1 MLREPST
8 RRDDTSIFL
17 VWAAREKAHMLN
29 IEREYNLCNKIE
41 GTLGMVQ
48 CEETKEKL
56 GLAER
61 GRQLLERKI
70 SGFLWRSTH

>member
-1 MLREPST
+1 M
-8 RRDDTSIFL
+8 
-17 VWAAREKAHMLN
+17 
-29 IEREYNLCNKIE
+29 CNKIE

-56 GLAER
+56 ELAER

-70 SGFLWRSTH
+70 SAVIFSFSLK